1 MLWIAA
7 ALLASYLLGSIPTAY
22 LFGKILKGIDIRKVG
37 SGNVGATNAMRALG
51 KGPGITVLLLDIL
64 KGFVVVVFLGDY
76 FANKPIFW
84 QVQNLRIIMGLC
96 CICGHNW
103 TIFLRFK
110 GGKGIATTFGVLLG
124 LALELPGLGMII
136 GILVL
141 SWLTVFMIWRIVSL
155 ASIVAAIALPVC
167 ALFFKQPGILTAVCI
182 ILCVFVV
189 IRHKSN
195 LLRIV
200 QGKEPRLYF
209 KKAKN

>member
-1 MLWIAA
+1 MLWTIAA
-7 ALLASYLLGSIPTAY
+7 LIISYLLGSIPTAY
-22 LFGKILKGIDIRKVG
+22 IFGRVLKGIDIRKIG

-51 KGPGITVLLLDIL
+51 KGAGITVLLLDIL
-64 KGFVVVVFLGDY
+64 KGFIVVVFLGDY
-76 FANKPIFW
+76 FGNKPIFL

-124 LALELPGLGMII
+124 LAVKLPGLGTII

-141 SWLTVFMIWRIVSL
+141 AWLVVFLIWRIVSL
-155 ASIVAAIALPVC
+155 ASIVAAITLPVSI
-167 ALFFKQPGILTAVCI
+167 LFFKQPVILIFVSVM
-182 ILCVFVV
+182 LCVFVL

-195 LLRIV
+195 LIRIA

-209 KKAKN
+209 KKHLN

>member
-1 MLWIAA
+1 MLWIIA
-7 ALLASYLLGSIPTAY
+7 ALLISYLLGSIPTAY
-22 LFGKILKGIDIRKVG
+22 IFGRVLKGIDIRKIG
-37 SGNVGATNAMRALG
+37 SGNIGATNAMRALG

-76 FANKPIFW
+76 FSGKPIFW

-124 LALELPGLGMII
+124 LALKLPGLGIII
-136 GILVL
+136 GILVFI
-141 SWLTVFMIWRIVSL
+141 WFAVFMIWRIVSL
-155 ASIVAAIALPVC
+155 ASIVAAIALPVSSS
-167 ALFFKQPGILTAVCI
+167 FFKQPVILSFVSI
-182 ILCVFVV
+182 ILCIFVL
-189 IRHKSN
+189 IRHKAN
-195 LLRIV
+195 LLRIL

-209 KKAKN
+209 KKSAN

>member
-1 MLWIAA
+1 MLWIIA
-7 ALLASYLLGSIPTAY
+7 ALIISYLLGSIPTAY
-22 LFGKILKGIDIRKVG
+22 IFGRLLKGVDIRKVG
-37 SGNVGATNAMRALG
+37 SGNIGATNAMRALG
-51 KGPGITVLLLDIL
+51 KGPGVTVLLLDIL

-76 FANKPIFW
+76 FSAKPILW

-124 LALELPGLGMII
+124 LALKLPGLGIVI

-141 SWLTVFMIWRIVSL
+141 SWLVVFMIWRIVSL
-155 ASIVAAIALPVC
+155 ASIVAAVALPVSVI
-167 ALFFKQPGILTAVCI
+167 FFKQTGILVI
-182 ILCVFVV
+182 VSLILCVFVL
-189 IRHKSN
+189 IRHKPNISR
-195 LLRIV
+195 LL

-209 KKAKN
+209 RKPKN